1 MITGILWLDILIAI
15 GGLLAINAIGG
26 YICYMLDKRE
36 QRENERKMVLN
47 NIGSALQRIDKIE
60 RALGNV
66 VKANAEPFNA
76 HVNVQEV
83 K

>member
-15 GGLLAINAIGG
+15 GGLLAINAIAG
-26 YICYMLDKRE
+26 YICYLIDKRE

-47 NIGSALQRIDKIE
+47 SIGSALSRIDRIE

-66 VKANAEPFNA
+66 VKADAKPFNA
-76 HVNVQEV
+76 QEV
-83 K
+83 R

>member
-26 YICYMLDKRE
+26 YIFYIIDKRE
-36 QRENERKMVLN
+36 QRKNERTMIIN

-66 VKANAEPFNA
+66 VKADAKPFNA
-76 HVNVQEV
+76 QVKVQEV
-83 K
+83 R

>member
-1 MITGILWLDILIAI
+1 MITGILWLDMLIAI

-26 YICYMLDKRE
+26 YICYMIDKRE

-47 NIGSALQRIDKIE
+47 SIGSALSRIDKIE

-76 HVNVQEV
+76 QVKAQEV
-83 K
+83 R

>member
-26 YICYMLDKRE
+26 YICYLTDKWQ

-47 NIGSALQRIDKIE
+47 TIGSALQRIDKIE
-60 RALGNV
+60 RALGNL
-66 VKANAEPFNA
+66 VKADAKPFNT
-76 HVNVQEV
+76 QEV
-83 K
+83 R